1 MDSDGSDKDMVAF
14 LKESKS
20 GGEAKKPQPEDPEAP
35 PIVDGKLRV
44 NLLGS
49 SMQLGYY
56 VALKNKLNDTRIKN

>member
-1 MDSDGSDKDMVAF
+1 MPLEKDEQEETTPVAPEVDSDGSDKDMVAF

-49 SMQLGYY
+49 SM
-56 VALKNKLNDTRIKN
+56 